1 MDTPNTLGSIR
12 ILACNL

>member
-1 MDTPNTLGSIR
+1 MDISNALGSIR